1 MTYGILQGL
10 SDERKGAQL
19 LVLLPGISLTL
30 GVSYGS
36 CMAHMFGVERGNRYH
51 ISMSGNGGPFGS
63 LQRTH
68 SLSSLFNLKQK
79 LNVILSL
86 STIWKGYEVQ
96 GPHLVWGNC
105 IV

>member
-1 MTYGILQGL
+1 MTYSILQGL
-10 SDERKGAQL
+10 SDEGERAQSL
-19 LVLLPGISLTL
+19 LSFPGISLTL

-36 CMAHMFGVERGNRYH
+36 RMARMFGVERGNRYH
-51 ISMSGNGGPFGS
+51 ISMSGREGSFGS

-68 SLSSLFNLKQK
+68 SLSNLFNLKQK
-79 LNVILSL
+79 LNVILFL

-105 IV
+105 TV